1 MNPKKSLVR
10 VVRSADGVVS
20 VDPTGKL
27 SGKGAYLCRN
37 AECIEKAVKTGAIRR
52 ALDAEASASV
62 YEELQGYAK

>member
-1 MNPKKSLVR
+1 MSPKKSLVR

-37 AECIEKAVKTGAIRR
+37 SECIEKAAKTGAIRR
-52 ALDAEASASV
+52 ALDAETSASV